1 MADRFLVQL
10 PTGAGKTRTIVEAI
24 ADFYTALDSDAVP
37 PSTLWLAHA
46 EELCEQAIDAF
57 RLVWRV
63 KDLPEFKIVRFYG
76 PFNPPPYEADGAFI
90 VGTFQKTVGLP

>member
-1 MADRFLVQL
+1 
-10 PTGAGKTRTIVEAI
+10 
-24 ADFYTALDSDAVP
+24 
-37 PSTLWLAHA
+37 
-46 EELCEQAIDAF
+46 LCEQAIDAF